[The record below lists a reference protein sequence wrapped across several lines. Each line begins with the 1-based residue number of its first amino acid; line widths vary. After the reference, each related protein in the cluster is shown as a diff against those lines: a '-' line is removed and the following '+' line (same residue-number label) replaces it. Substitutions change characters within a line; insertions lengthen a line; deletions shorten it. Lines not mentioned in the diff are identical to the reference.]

1 MDYRQVRI
9 THRTLRH
16 HIPNPPS
23 YHTVVLI
30 EAINPNNLLSN
41 ARRRRKT
48 HVLKTIK
55 DKALI

>member
-1 MDYRQVRI
+1 MRI

-16 HIPNPPS
+16 HIPNPPAD
-23 YHTVVLI
+23 HTVVLSK
-30 EAINPNNLLSN
+30 AINPNNLLSN

>member
-1 MDYRQVRI
+1 MDYRQMRI

-16 HIPNPPS
+16 HIPNPPAD
-23 YHTVVLI
+23 HTVVLSK
-30 EAINPNNLLSN
+30 AINPNNLLSN